1 MRRLVHPL
9 DRPLV
14 RPQVG
19 NAHHQF
25 IPYKVAVNDD
35 DEGYLTV
42 LGGKMMWWWIIT
54 GGGGGSGIEEGC
66 LTGLGRIMIN
76 HVQTS
81 SAKNGIN
88 RLKIVSGGQKN
99 R

>member
-1 MRRLVHPL
+1 
-9 DRPLV
+9 
-14 RPQVG
+14 
-19 NAHHQF
+19 
-25 IPYKVAVNDD
+25 
-35 DEGYLTV
+35 
-42 LGGKMMWWWIIT
+42 MMWWWIIT